1 MDCDEETIE
10 VLYNGAYGGYGI
22 TDKGIKHLGK
32 CHTLQLD
39 RDYYIKFKGFPKI
52 SDKGLKYLGNCHTL
66 IFGRCDKITDNGVKY
81 LGKCNTLD
89 LSLCENIT
97 TVGYSYL
104 VNCHKVQKYRISEPC
119 AFYEF

>member
-1 MDCDEETIE
+1 M
-10 VLYNGAYGGYGI
+10 
-22 TDKGIKHLGK
+22 
-32 CHTLQLD
+32 D
-39 RDYYIKFKGFPKI
+39 RDYYIKLKGFPKI

-104 VNCHKVQKYRISEPC
+104 VNCQKVHEYRISEQC
-119 AFYEF
+119 VYYD